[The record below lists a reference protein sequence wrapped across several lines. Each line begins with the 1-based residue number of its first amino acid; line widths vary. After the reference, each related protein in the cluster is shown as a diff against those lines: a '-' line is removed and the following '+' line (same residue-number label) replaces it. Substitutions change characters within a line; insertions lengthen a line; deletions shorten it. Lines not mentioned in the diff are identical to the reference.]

1 MDLQYIKFGFTIFI
15 SILSSLIAYHK
26 YIMQEV
32 NKKATKKELNEISCE
47 LEKKVDKILYEKE
60 IEFLKSQRRDD
71 NKTLYNKMN
80 SIESQI
86 KNMNQ
91 NLLEIFKH
99 DKY

>member
-1 MDLQYIKFGFTIFI
+1 MDLQYIKFGLTIFI
-15 SILSSLIAYHK
+15 SILSSLIGYHK

-47 LEKKVDKILYEKE
+47 LKKKVDKILYEKE
-60 IEFLKSQRRDD
+60 IEFLKNQRIDD
-71 NKTLYNKMN
+71 NKTLFNKMN
-80 SIESQI
+80 SIESQL

>member
-1 MDLQYIKFGFTIFI
+1 MDLQYIKFGLTIFI
-15 SILSSLIAYHK
+15 SILSSLIGYHK

>member
-15 SILSSLIAYHK
+15 SILSSLIGYHK

-32 NKKATKKELNEISCE
+32 NKKATKKELSEISCE

-60 IEFLKSQRRDD
+60 IEFLKNQRRDD
-71 NKTLYNKMN
+71 NKTLFNKMN
-80 SIESQI
+80 SIESQL